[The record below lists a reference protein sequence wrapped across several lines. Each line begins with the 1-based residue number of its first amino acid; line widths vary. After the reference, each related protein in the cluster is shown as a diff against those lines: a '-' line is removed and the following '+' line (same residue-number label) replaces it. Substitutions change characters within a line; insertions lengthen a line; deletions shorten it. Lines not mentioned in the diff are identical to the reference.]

1 MAITFHP
8 LGQFS
13 LTAAA
18 AFAEDCPGTPAEGSP
33 KALRYAWAV
42 DGDWRPVQVTVCQ
55 DDDARR
61 SATGGARPSGST
73 RPRADALTRR

>member
-18 AFAEDCPGTPAEGSP
+18 AFAEDFPGTRAEGPP

-42 DGDWRPVQVTVCQ
+42 DGDWRTVQVTV
-55 DDDARR
+55 R
-61 SATGGARPSGST
+61 
-73 RPRADALTRR
+73 

>member
-18 AFAEDCPGTPAEGSP
+18 AFAKDFRGTRAEEPP
-33 KALRYAWAV
+33 KALR
-42 DGDWRPVQVTVCQ
+42 
-55 DDDARR
+55 
-61 SATGGARPSGST
+61 
-73 RPRADALTRR
+73 